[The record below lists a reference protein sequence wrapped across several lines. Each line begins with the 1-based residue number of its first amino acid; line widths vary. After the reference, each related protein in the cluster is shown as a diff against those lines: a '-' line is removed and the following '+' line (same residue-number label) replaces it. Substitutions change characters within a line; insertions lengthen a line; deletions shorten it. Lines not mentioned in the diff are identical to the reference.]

1 VSNSEKRTKAI
12 AEEMGQAGQFLL
24 KKRYPKGIELLGPST
39 APFSKMKGKYRWQ
52 MLAKGKNSRL
62 LRQFARELGNRL
74 EDQIKDKGVHLDI
87 DVDPVFIL

>member
-1 VSNSEKRTKAI
+1 
-12 AEEMGQAGQFLL
+12 
-24 KKRYPKGIELLGPST
+24 
-39 APFSKMKGKYRWQ
+39 MKGKYRWQ

-74 EDQIKDKGVHLDI
+74 EDPIKEKGVHLDI